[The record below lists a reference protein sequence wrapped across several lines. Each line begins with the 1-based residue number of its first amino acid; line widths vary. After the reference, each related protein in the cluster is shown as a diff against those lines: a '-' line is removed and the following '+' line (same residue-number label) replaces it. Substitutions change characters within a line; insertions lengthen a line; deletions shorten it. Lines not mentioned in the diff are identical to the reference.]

1 MIPDKIQCQMQVSQL
16 IIEETV
22 RYQPVL
28 NAEYQIPRLTKGG
41 TKGTVEFLVPYEEAS
56 AMYVD
61 DDRENLSVPSPGTV
75 DIQTMCRN
83 MLFVIENIRL

>member
-1 MIPDKIQCQMQVSQL
+1 MQVGQL
-16 IIEETV
+16 VIEETV
-22 RYQPVL
+22 RNQPVL
-28 NAEYQIPRLTKGG
+28 NAEYQIPRLTKGD

-61 DDRENLSVPSPGTV
+61 DDRKNFSVPSPGTV

-83 MLFVIENIRL
+83 MLLVIENIRL

>member
-1 MIPDKIQCQMQVSQL
+1 MV
-16 IIEETV
+16 IEETV

-41 TKGTVEFLVPYEEAS
+41 AKGTVEFLVPYEEAS

-83 MLFVIENIRL
+83 MLLVIENIRL